1 MLRLTQ
7 RKQNKRKAK
16 VWVTSEGFLFFL
28 VSSVYGRL
36 DLVQPQH
43 RWLVPWALRS
53 DTHTRAHTHTHTYD
67 SLIQSYHSSRVATEM
82 APRNDKKKRKHWD
95 KWHRHYKKEA
105 ICLAND
111 DSPFGTGSYRQLL
124 SANDNTVCSTP
135 NGKTWGNINKSKH
148 SRLTAIALIRSSSS
162 FVFPHRVKGP
172 P

>member
-1 MLRLTQ
+1 MRPVRMTTQ
-7 RKQNKRKAK
+7 LNYKHMQACTQMCVHTYTNTQIHKLMGKQTHIDR
-16 VWVTSEGFLFFL
+16 
-28 VSSVYGRL
+28 
-36 DLVQPQH
+36 H
-43 RWLVPWALRS
+43 
-53 DTHTRAHTHTHTYD
+53 THTCTHTHTHTHTYD